1 MYRLFTKILFL
12 SFLCTATFTACKK
25 DKDESVALTKENL
38 VGTYKLT
45 ASTVNG
51 ADVMAQMNACEKDDL
66 FKFNTDGTY
75 ENVDA
80 GAQCSTADSGTWTL
94 PGNNTISL
102 DGEAMTV
109 EKFDGK
115 TLTYYYTV
123 QNITYKETYT
133 KQ

>member
-1 MYRLFTKILFL
+1 MFRFFTRSLFL
-12 SFLCTATFTACKK
+12 LFLCSAAFTACKK

-38 VGTYKLT
+38 AGTYKLT
-45 ASTVNG
+45 ASTING
-51 ADVMAQMNACEKDDL
+51 ADVMAQMDDCEKDDL

-80 GAQCSTADSGTWTL
+80 GAQCGTDDGGTWTL
-94 PGNNTISL
+94 PGNNTISF
-102 DGEAMTV
+102 DGDARTV

-115 TLTYYYTV
+115 TLIMYYTV
-123 QNITYKETYT
+123 SNITYKDTYT